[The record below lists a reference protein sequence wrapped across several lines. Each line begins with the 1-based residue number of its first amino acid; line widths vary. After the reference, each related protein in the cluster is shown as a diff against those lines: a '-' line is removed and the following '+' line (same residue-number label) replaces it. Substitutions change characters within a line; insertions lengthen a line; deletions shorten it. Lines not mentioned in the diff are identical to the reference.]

1 MKNNLTVKSFSCS
14 ILTTFFC
21 VSLLFSQ
28 KVAWEKTYGGLHG
41 DYLYDIQPTPDYGF
55 ILAGSSVSDVG
66 GSKSDA
72 KVGVLD
78 FWLWKMTET
87 GKLEWQRSYGGDGID
102 KLNSLV
108 ITRDGGMLLGGTS
121 NSQKKFDKTNVSF
134 GGDDFW
140 VLRLD
145 PFGNILWQKTFGGKG
160 EEKLTKVIETQDGG
174 FLIGGSSSS
183 NRIFDANKQT
193 VVENAKSENSRG
205 NLDYWVLKVDAQ
217 GEIQWQR
224 TIGGRYA
231 DILKTLVETPDDGYL
246 LGGISNSP
254 ESGDK
259 TDKNLGEFDFW
270 IVKLDTEGKTLWQRT
285 MGGEA
290 DDHLVDITLTESK
303 KILIAGYSNSGVSFD
318 KEVSN
323 RGSDTDM
330 WVIFLD
336 EHGDQ
341 LWQKTYNIDAYSIL
355 TSVTKTSDSA
365 FVLGGYSQKG
375 LLHKTKKGTVNS
387 DYFALKIDSL
397 GEQKWKREL
406 GSSSR
411 DVLSKIVETRDD
423 GYILAGTSDGK
434 VSKSKQSG
442 NVGLEDFWIVKLG
455 DEDKDKKPKR
465 LIEAYPNPTNN
476 ITNVLVGFDF
486 DRGTASL
493 VDIAGRQLQHFE
505 INSRTVPVSLQGLP
519 IGVYLITIKTDK
531 GSETIKILKG
541 N

>member
-1 MKNNLTVKSFSCS
+1 MKNNLTVKSFSFS

-21 VSLLFSQ
+21 VSLLFPQ
-28 KVAWEKTYGGLHG
+28 KVEWEKTYGGLHA

-121 NSQKKFDKTNVSF
+121 NSQKGFDKANASF

-145 PFGNILWQKTFGGKG
+145 PFGNIIWQKTYGGKG
-160 EEKLTKVIETQDGG
+160 EEKLTQVIETEDGG

-183 NRIFDANKQT
+183 DRIYDADKQT
-193 VVENAKSENSRG
+193 VVENAKSENARG

-217 GEIQWQR
+217 GEIAWQR
-224 TIGGRYA
+224 TLGGRYA
-231 DILKTLVETPDDGYL
+231 DILKTVVETPDGGYL

-259 TDKNLGEFDFW
+259 TDSNLGEFDFW
-270 IVKLDTEGKTLWQRT
+270 IVKLDAEGETLWQRT
-285 MGGEA
+285 IGGEA
-290 DDHLVDITLTESK
+290 DDHLVDITLTDSK
-303 KILIAGYSNSGVSFD
+303 KILIAGYTNSGVSFD

-323 RGSDTDM
+323 RGSDTDA
-330 WVIFLD
+330 WVILLD
-336 EHGDQ
+336 EQGGQ
-341 LWQKTYNIDAYSIL
+341 LWQKTYNIDSYTLL

-411 DVLSKIVETRDD
+411 DVLSKIVETRDG

-476 ITNVLVGFDF
+476 VTNVLVGFDF
-486 DRGTASL
+486 DRGTATL

-505 INSRTVPVSLQGLP
+505 IHSRTVPLSLQGLP
-519 IGVYLITIKTDK
+519 IGIYLITIKTDK